1 LSARRNKLLRIEVLT
16 SAGEFALLEEEW
28 EDLYHNSPRATP
40 FQSWAW
46 LYSWWEFYGE
56 DYELRLIT
64 VRDDEGLLIGL
75 APLMLKRRLGFRRL
89 LFVGT
94 GPTDYLDVLAREG
107 WETQVLEALARTL
120 RQMGSWQVVDLH
132 QLRPDAAAWGICRH
146 WDGPQ
151 LGVWQSNC
159 PVIDAKPWDEL
170 LASIKKSLRSS
181 ARQTLRR
188 AREDGL
194 RCELAG
200 VEDAKAAARRLVAVS
215 RQQWQSRWR
224 ETGPEHWTRRFEAH
238 LEVAGRRMTAR
249 GLGGISE
256 FWRDGEVVISHF
268 LVFGRDFVGQYMIG
282 ASQEALRRYQFSS
295 LGMWD
300 GINVSI
306 DRKGTYFDLLRGEEP
321 YKLRWSSRVVP
332 NRRMVLGRNLLVWG
346 PCAAYH
352 ALRSRAKR
360 YAYSENAPA
369 WVKDTKDR
377 YQTLRYAADRYANSE
392 SATRWIKRIT
402 ASWFKGV

>member
-1 LSARRNKLLRIEVLT
+1 
-16 SAGEFALLEEEW
+16 
-28 EDLYHNSPRATP
+28 
-40 FQSWAW
+40 
-46 LYSWWEFYGE
+46 
-56 DYELRLIT
+56 
-64 VRDDEGLLIGL
+64 
-75 APLMLKRRLGFRRL
+75 
-89 LFVGT
+89 VGT

-107 WETQVLEALARTL
+107 RETQVLKALARTI
-120 RQMGSWQVVDLH
+120 RQMGSWQVADLQ
-132 QLRPDAAAWGICRH
+132 QLRPEAAAWGIRRH

-151 LGVWQSNC
+151 LRVWQSNC

-194 RCELAG
+194 RCELAS
-200 VEDAKAAARRLVAVS
+200 VEDVKEAARRLVAVS
-215 RQQWQSRWR
+215 REQWQERWL

-238 LEVAGRRMTAR
+238 LEVASRRMTAR
-249 GLGGISE
+249 GLGAISE

-300 GINVSI
+300 GINVSL
-306 DRKGTYFDLLRGEEP
+306 DRKGSYFDLLRGEEP
-321 YKLRWSSRVVP
+321 YKLRWNSRVVP
-332 NRRMVLGRNLLVWG
+332 NHRMVLGRSLLVWS
-346 PCAAYH
+346 PYAAYH
-352 ALRSRAKR
+352 ALRSTAKR

-377 YQTLRYAADRYANSE
+377 YQTLRYAAARYANAE

>member
-1 LSARRNKLLRIEVLT
+1 MSTRLSKLLRTEVLR
-16 SAGEFALLEEEW
+16 SAGEFAALEEEW
-28 EDLYHNSPRATP
+28 EDLYHDSPRATP

-56 DYELRLIT
+56 GYELRLIT

-75 APLMLKRRLGFRRL
+75 APLMLERRLGFRKL

-120 RQMGSWQVVDLH
+120 RQMDSWQVADLQ
-132 QLRPDAAAWGICRH
+132 QLRPEAAAWGLFEH
-146 WDGPQ
+146 WSG
-151 LGVWQSNC
+151 LRISVWQSNC

-181 ARQTLRR
+181 VRQTLRR

-194 RCELAG
+194 HCELAG

-224 ETGPEHWTRRFEAH
+224 ETGPEHWTWRFEAH
-238 LEVAGRRMTAR
+238 LEGAARRMTAR
-249 GLGGISE
+249 GLGAISE

-300 GINVSI
+300 GINVSL
-306 DRKGTYFDLLRGEEP
+306 DRKGSYFDLLRGEEP
-321 YKLRWSSRVVP
+321 YKLRWSSRVVS
-332 NRRMVLGRNLLVWG
+332 NRRMVLGRNLLVWSPYG
-346 PCAAYH
+346 AYH

-377 YQTLRYAADRYANSE
+377 YQTFRYAAARYVNAE

-402 ASWFKGV
+402 TRWFKGE

>member
-1 LSARRNKLLRIEVLT
+1 MSTRHSKLLRTEVLT
-16 SAGEFALLEEEW
+16 SAGEFAALEEEW
-28 EDLYHNSPRATP
+28 EDLYHDSPRATP

-46 LYSWWEFYGE
+46 LYSWWEYYGE
-56 DYELRLIT
+56 GYELRLIT

-75 APLMLKRRLGFRRL
+75 APLMLERRLGFRKL

-107 WETQVLEALARTL
+107 WEDQVSEALVRTL
-120 RQMGSWQVVDLH
+120 GEIDSWQVADLQ
-132 QLRPDAAAWGICRH
+132 QLRPDAAAWGISRH
-146 WDGPQ
+146 WSG
-151 LGVWQSNC
+151 LRISVWQSNC
-159 PVIDAKPWDEL
+159 PVIDVRPWEEL
-170 LASIKKSLRSS
+170 LASIKKGLRSS

-194 RCELAG
+194 RRELAG
-200 VEDAKAAARRLVAVS
+200 VEDAEAAARRLVAVS
-215 RQQWQSRWR
+215 RQQWQSRWQ
-224 ETGPEHWTRRFEAH
+224 ETDPEHWTRRFEAH

-249 GLGGISE
+249 GLGAISE
-256 FWRDGEVVISHF
+256 FWQDGEVVISHF

-295 LGMWD
+295 LGVWD
-300 GINVSI
+300 GINVSL
-306 DRKGTYFDLLRGEEP
+306 DRKGSYFDLLRGEEP

-332 NRRMVLGRNLLVWG
+332 NRRMVLGRNLLVWS

-377 YQTLRYAADRYANSE
+377 YHTFRYAAARYANAE

>member
-1 LSARRNKLLRIEVLT
+1 MSTRRSKLLRTSVLT
-16 SAGEFALLEEEW
+16 SAGEFAALEEEW
-28 EDLYHNSPRATP
+28 EELYHDSPRATP

-64 VRDDEGLLIGL
+64 VRDEEGLLIGL
-75 APLMLKRRLGFRRL
+75 APLMLKHRLGFSRL

-94 GPTDYLDVLAREG
+94 GPTDYLDVLIREG
-107 WETQVLEALARTL
+107 WETQVSEALVRTL
-120 RQMGSWQVVDLH
+120 RQMSSWQVADLQ
-132 QLRPDAAAWGICRH
+132 QLRPDAAAWGLFEH
-146 WDGPQ
+146 WSA
-151 LGVWQSNC
+151 LRISVWQSNC
-159 PVIDAKPWDEL
+159 PVIHAKPWDEL
-170 LASIKKSLRSS
+170 VASLIKSLRSS

-194 RCELAG
+194 RRELAG
-200 VEDAKAAARRLVAVS
+200 VEDAEAAARRLVAVS
-215 RQQWQSRWR
+215 RQQWQSRWQ
-224 ETGPEHWTRRFEAH
+224 ETDPEHWTRRFEAH

-249 GLGGISE
+249 GLGAISE

-300 GINVSI
+300 GINVSL
-306 DRKGTYFDLLRGEEP
+306 DRKGSYFDLLRGEEP
-321 YKLRWSSRVVP
+321 YKLRWRSRVVP
-332 NRRMVLGRNLLVWG
+332 NRRMVLGRNLLVWS
-346 PCAAYH
+346 PYAAYH

-377 YQTLRYAADRYANSE
+377 YQTFRYAAARHANSE
-392 SATRWIKRIT
+392 SANRWTKRIT
-402 ASWFKGV
+402 ARNRAA

>member
-1 LSARRNKLLRIEVLT
+1 MGTNRSKQPSTEVLT
-16 SAGEFALLEEEW
+16 SAGEFAALEEEW
-28 EDLYHNSPRATP
+28 EELCRDSPRATP

-56 DYELRLIT
+56 DHELRLVT
-64 VRDDEGLLIGL
+64 VRDDGGLLIGL
-75 APLMLKRRLGFRRL
+75 APLMLERGPGLRRL

-107 WETQVLEALARTL
+107 RETRVLEALARTI
-120 RQMGSWQVVDLH
+120 RQTGSWQVADLQ
-132 QLRPDAAAWGICRH
+132 QLRPEAAAWGIRRH

-151 LGVWQSNC
+151 LRVWQSNC

-188 AREDGL
+188 AKEDGL
-194 RCELAG
+194 RCELAS
-200 VEDAKAAARRLVAVS
+200 VEDAKEAARRLVAVS
-215 RQQWQSRWR
+215 REQWRERWL

-238 LEVAGRRMTAR
+238 LEVASRRMTAR
-249 GLGGISE
+249 GLGAISE
-256 FWRDGEVVISHF
+256 LWWDGEVVISHF
-268 LVFGRDFVGQYMIG
+268 LVFGRDVVGQYMIG

-295 LGMWD
+295 LGIWD
-300 GINVSI
+300 GINVSL
-306 DRKGTYFDLLRGEEP
+306 DRKGSYFDLLRGEEP

-332 NRRMVLGRNLLVWG
+332 NHRMVLGRNLLVWS
-346 PCAAYH
+346 PYATYH
-352 ALRSRAKR
+352 ALRSTAKR

-377 YQTLRYAADRYANSE
+377 YQTLRYALARYANAE

-402 ASWFKGV
+402 ASWFRGV